1 MIPTQSDPEDQR
13 VFGIAGHIQPCGWLL
28 VLDADADTVLRAS
41 ANLTELTPLPMAQVL
56 NASLAQ
62 LLGRRLALTLKRDIQ
77 GRSRMSAPLAVTRKI
92 AGSTLRVQVSAHRCG
107 DRIVVEIEP
116 RRSQG
121 QRRLM
126 GQVNEWLTCIGET
139 DSIETLLDIL
149 VEGVAQLTGHD
160 RVLICRFDAD
170 RHGKIIA
177 EHCGDGVPSLRGQH
191 FPASDFPVQA
201 RRIFEESPVRSVPD
215 VQASP
220 VEVLTREVERR
231 NQRDDLNAS
240 VLRAVSPE
248 QVGYQEHLGVGAM
261 LSIAI
266 RGQHG
271 LWGLLVGHGLGAVP
285 LAPAV
290 REAAK
295 VLVQMASQRLF
306 LLRARQE
313 ARYLQRVQDS
323 RDLLTRERQRLSS
336 PDELVRRHGA
346 EWLLLFRLQGVAL
359 LHDGALFG
367 FGEVP
372 AHGPLL
378 DLVTSLEAEH
388 IHDGPWYSAA
398 LESHSFTKGLV
409 LDGVCGLLA
418 VPLRLNPGRRD
429 WLLLFRHE
437 QVEIFYWAVA
447 PSRLRQ
453 QQRREPISEPPLPG
467 RHSAWR
473 EEVSGCSL
481 AWERIERV
489 AAVALGEDLALAASV
504 HEVDRLNARL
514 RQEQQALGEA
524 NRRLEQ
530 LAHFDNLTGVWNRYR
545 VEEAI
550 DVELGAA
557 ERYGRAFA
565 LLLFD
570 VDHFKRIN
578 DRFGHEMGDHV
589 LKVLSQGVSQSLR
602 SCDHLGRWGGEE
614 FVVLATETG
623 REAALG
629 LAERLRRLIASL
641 VIEGL
646 SQTITASIGVAL
658 WHPGDS
664 RKTLVNR
671 ADQAMYRA
679 KSKGR
684 DRVCLAH
691 SDEAGDPA
699 PAIVT

>member
-1 MIPTQSDPEDQR
+1 MTPRQSDTEDQGLSG
-13 VFGIAGHIQPCGWLL
+13 VAGHIQPCGWLL
-28 VLDADADTVLRAS
+28 VLDADAETVLRAS
-41 ANLTELTPLPMAQVL
+41 ANLTELTHLSMAEVL

-62 LLGRRLALTLKRDIQ
+62 ILGRRLAQTLKRDIQ
-77 GRSRMSAPLAVTRKI
+77 GRSRMSAPLAVTRKL
-92 AGSTLRVQVSAHRCG
+92 ADSMLRVQVSAHRRG
-107 DRIVVEIEP
+107 NRIVVEIEP

-126 GQVNEWLTCIGET
+126 GQVNEWLRCIGET
-139 DSIETLLDIL
+139 DSIDALLDSL
-149 VEGVAQLTGHD
+149 VEGVAHLTGHD
-160 RVLICRFDAD
+160 RVLVCRFDVD
-170 RHGKIIA
+170 GHGKIIA
-177 EHCGDGVPSLRGQH
+177 EHCGNGVPALLGQH
-191 FPASDFPVQA
+191 FPASDFPAQA
-201 RRIFEESPVRSVPD
+201 RHLFEESPVRSVPD
-215 VQASP
+215 VQATP
-220 VEVLTREVERR
+220 VEVLSRDVERR

-240 VLRAVSPE
+240 VLRAVSTE
-248 QVGYQEHLGVGAM
+248 QVSYQEHLGVGAM

-271 LWGLLVGHGLGAVP
+271 LWGLLVGHGLSAVP

-290 REAAK
+290 REAAR

-336 PDELVRRHGA
+336 PEELVRRHGA
-346 EWLLLFRLQGVAL
+346 EWLLLFRVQGVAL
-359 LHDGALFG
+359 LHNGALFG

-372 AHGPLL
+372 AHGALL
-378 DLVTSLEAEH
+378 NLMRDLEVEH
-388 IHDGPWYSAA
+388 MHDGPWYSASLGLHPFA
-398 LESHSFTKGLV
+398 QGLV
-409 LDGVCGLLA
+409 LNGVCGLLA
-418 VPLRLNPGRRD
+418 VPLKLNPGRRD
-429 WLLLFRHE
+429 WLLLFRPE
-437 QVEIFYWAVA
+437 QVETLYWAVT
-447 PSRLRQ
+447 PGRLRQ
-453 QQRREPISEPPLPG
+453 PQRRDPLSEQPLPG

-473 EEVSGCSL
+473 EEVSGHSV

-489 AAVALGEDLALAASV
+489 AAVDLGEDLALAAAV

-530 LAHFDNLTGVWNRYR
+530 LAHFDNLTGIWNRYR
-545 VEEAI
+545 VEQAI

-557 ERYGRAFA
+557 ERYGRSFA

-570 VDHFKRIN
+570 ADHFKRIN

-589 LKVLSQGVSQSLR
+589 LSVLSQGVSQSLR

-614 FVVLATETG
+614 FLVLATETN
-623 REAALG
+623 REAAIG
-629 LAERLRRLIASL
+629 LAERLRKLIASL

-646 SQTITASIGVAL
+646 PQTITASIGVAL

-664 RKTLVNR
+664 RQTLVKR

-679 KSKGR
+679 KNEGR
-684 DRVCLAH
+684 DRVCLAD
-691 SDEAGDPA
+691 SDEAGDPT
-699 PAIVT
+699 PATTT

>member
-1 MIPTQSDPEDQR
+1 MTPSQNDTGGQGLYR
-13 VFGIAGHIQPCGWLL
+13 VAGHIQPCGWLL
-28 VLDADADTVLRAS
+28 VLDADADAVLGAS
-41 ANLTELTPLPMAQVL
+41 ANLIDLTHLSMSEVL

-62 LLGRRLALTLKRDIQ
+62 ILGRRLAQTLKREIQ
-77 GRSRMSAPLAVTRKI
+77 GRSRMSAPLAFTRKL
-92 AGSTLRVQVSAHRCG
+92 AESALRAQVSAHRRG

-126 GQVNEWLTCIGET
+126 GEVNEWLRSIGET
-139 DSIETLLDIL
+139 DSIDALLDTL
-149 VEGVAQLTGHD
+149 VEGVGHLTGHD
-160 RVLICRFDAD
+160 RVLVCRFDAD

-177 EHCGDGVPSLRGQH
+177 EHCADGVSSLHGQH
-191 FPASDFPVQA
+191 FPASDFPARA
-201 RRIFEESPVRSVPD
+201 RRLFDESPVRSVPD
-215 VQASP
+215 VQAVP
-220 VEVLTREVERR
+220 VEVLTRETERHS
-231 NQRDDLNAS
+231 QRDDLNAS

-248 QVGYQEHLGVGAM
+248 QVGYQVHIGVGAM

-290 REAAK
+290 REAAR

-306 LLRARQE
+306 LLNARQE
-313 ARYLQRVQDS
+313 ARYLHRVQDS

-336 PDELVRRHGA
+336 PEALVRRHGA
-346 EWLLLFRLQGVAL
+346 EWLLLFRAQGVAL
-359 LHDGALFG
+359 LHDGALLG

-372 AHGPLL
+372 AHGDLV
-378 DLVTSLEAEH
+378 DLVTRLEAEH
-388 IHDGPWYSAA
+388 VHDGPWYSAA
-398 LESHSFTKGLV
+398 LTSHAFAQGLA

-429 WLLLFRHE
+429 WLLLFRPE
-437 QVEIFYWAVA
+437 QIETLYWAVS
-447 PSRLRQ
+447 PGRLRQ
-453 QQRREPISEPPLPG
+453 QQRREPVLDQPLPG

-473 EEVSGCSL
+473 EEVSGRSI

-489 AAVALGEDLALAASV
+489 AAVDLGEDLALAASV

-514 RQEQQALGEA
+514 RQEQLALGEA

-545 VEEAI
+545 VEQAI

-557 ERYGRAFA
+557 ERYGRVFA

-570 VDHFKRIN
+570 ADHFKRIN

-589 LKVLSQGVSQSLR
+589 LSVLSQGVSQSLR

-614 FVVLATETG
+614 FVVLATETN
-623 REAALG
+623 REAAIG

-646 SQTITASIGVAL
+646 SQMITVSIGVAL
-658 WHPGDS
+658 WQPGDS
-664 RKTLVNR
+664 RKTLVKR

-679 KSKGR
+679 KSEGR
-684 DRVCLAH
+684 DRVYLAD
-691 SDEAGDPA
+691 SDEATGPTPA
-699 PAIVT
+699 ASS